1 MSHWRLLDTGLR
13 PAAENLA
20 LDRALLEAQAAGEA
34 PPTLRF
40 LRFERSALVGHH
52 QDPRQ
57 ELDLAYCR
65 EQGIPVQR
73 RLTGG
78 GAIYFEPA
86 HLGCEVL
93 DPRTALGGADMNGI
107 ARRLCEAA
115 AAGLSALGVDAR
127 FRARNDI
134 EVDGRKVGGTGGTV
148 EDGAILYQG
157 TVLTRMD
164 ADAMAAVLRV
174 PAAKLA
180 DKPASALRERV
191 TDLADLLGEAPAEE
205 ALRGALAEAFA
216 GALGARFQGSG
227 LLEAE
232 TRRFRRARTEI
243 DRDDWVYAVAAP
255 EAPDG
260 TALYRCPG
268 GLLRAAVRLGGGGRI
283 LRQAWLGGD
292 LLIDPPRAVPD
303 LEAALRD
310 TPVAELR
317 ERVHAFFEGGWIE
330 AVALGPDEIADALS
344 RAVEAAA

>member
-1 MSHWRLLDTGLR
+1 MSPWRLLDTGLR

-20 LDRALLEAQAAGEA
+20 LDRALLDAQAAGEA

-86 HLGCEVL
+86 HLGWEVL
-93 DPRTALGGADMNGI
+93 APRAALGGADMNGI

-115 AAGLSALGVDAR
+115 AAGLSGLGIEAR
-127 FRARNDI
+127 FRPRNDI
-134 EVDGRKVGGTGGTV
+134 EVAGRKVGGTGGTV
-148 EDGAILYQG
+148 EEGAVLYQG
-157 TVLTRMD
+157 TVLTRLD
-164 ADAMAAVLRV
+164 ADTMAAVLRV

-180 DKPASALRERV
+180 DKPATTLRERV
-191 TDLADLLGEAPAEE
+191 ADLAALLGEVPRHE
-205 ALRGALAEAFA
+205 ALQGALTEAFA
-216 GALGARFQGSG
+216 SALGADLQFGD
-227 LLEAE
+227 LLPVEAE
-232 TRRFRRARTEI
+232 RFEPALDEI
-243 DRDDWVYAVAAP
+243 AQDDWVYAVTTP
-255 EAPDG
+255 EAPHG
-260 TALYRCPG
+260 TALHRCAG
-268 GLLRAAVRLGGGGRI
+268 GLLRAAVHLGSGGRT
-283 LRQAWLGGD
+283 LRQVWLGGD

-310 TPVAELR
+310 TPVAESR
-317 ERVHAFFEGGWIE
+317 ERVRAFFAEHRID
-330 AVALGPDEIADALS
+330 AVALGPDDITDALLQ
-344 RAVEAAA
+344 AVEAAG